1 MFRGGTMY
9 SIHTI
14 NGQYYIYKYG
24 EPYVSCYNKEI
35 ATRIVE
41 LLKFDYDLKYGK
53 KEDVV

>member
-24 EPYVSCYNKEI
+24 EPYLSCYNKEI
-35 ATRIVE
+35 ATRIME

-53 KEDVV
+53 KEDIV